1 MCRANPIRTNDP
13 IFLRAGAV
21 VEQAVDLSL
30 PGPAPGWAAART
42 YSSRATG
49 SGALGS
55 KWLSD
60 YVDYRLVQEG
70 SDVAMIV
77 DATSK
82 RVFKWTYPPGVYTS
96 PGDST
101 LTLVHD
107 MLNSQFIVT
116 DWQRS
121 EVQIFHNFYATHPGK
136 LKEKTTLAR
145 RAAGQAGSVYT
156 YNASHQVTQITTGAG
171 QEYNLVFTYSGSK
184 ITKIEVRTGADTST
198 RIRQVEYTYYDSQTH
213 SQNLGADG
221 DLVQVAISALK
232 SGGSVGTAADWVV
245 GYQQYRYGTN
255 GLLKAVFGPDAIARL
270 IADRADIAAASDILA
285 KGDDDTNNGAEDYRI
300 NDYASRQ
307 FTYYTT
313 DVKTDNSGA
322 GTSQDPK
329 CVTVWAP
336 SGENLQSKY
345 GGTDV
350 DEFDS
355 VTGKYLVKTETVG
368 GCASCGGGGGG
379 VTHAYFYLQWDH
391 DTADSNEVVWLVV
404 EDTQD
409 TSGTGIRRRV
419 LGLNDEGSQLR
430 EVVIVTTMGLK
441 PSPSG
446 ESFRFFSWS
455 VRMGGYGKLPK
466 RPPFPI

>member
-1 MCRANPIRTNDP
+1 MGMCAGLMPQSTADP

-70 SDVAMIV
+70 ADNVALIV
-77 DATSK
+77 NAASK
-82 RVFKWTYPPGVYTS
+82 RRLLLRPYPAPRYTS

-101 LTLVHD
+101 LTLVQDGAH
-107 MLNSQFIVT
+107 SQFIVT
-116 DWQRS
+116 DWQS
-121 EVQIFHNFYATHPGK
+121 GEVKIFHDFYATHPGK

-221 DLVQVAISALK
+221 DLVQVA
-232 SGGSVGTAADWVV
+232 D
-245 GYQQYRYGTN
+245 
-255 GLLKAVFGPDAIARL
+255 
-270 IADRADIAAASDILA
+270 
-285 KGDDDTNNGAEDYRI
+285 
-300 NDYASRQ
+300 
-307 FTYYTT
+307 
-313 DVKTDNSGA
+313 
-322 GTSQDPK
+322 
-329 CVTVWAP
+329 
-336 SGENLQSKY
+336 
-345 GGTDV
+345 
-350 DEFDS
+350 
-355 VTGKYLVKTETVG
+355 
-368 GCASCGGGGGG
+368 
-379 VTHAYFYLQWDH
+379 
-391 DTADSNEVVWLVV
+391 
-404 EDTQD
+404 
-409 TSGTGIRRRV
+409 
-419 LGLNDEGSQLR
+419 
-430 EVVIVTTMGLK
+430 
-441 PSPSG
+441 
-446 ESFRFFSWS
+446 
-455 VRMGGYGKLPK
+455 
-466 RPPFPI
+466 